1 VVNAGG
7 AVRSADAQHGRAGHG
22 IAGMRERCRMLG
34 GDLAAGETPGGGFQ
48 VTARLPLAA
57 SEVPA

>member
-1 VVNAGG
+1 
-7 AVRSADAQHGRAGHG
+7 
-22 IAGMRERCRMLG
+22 MLG